1 MSPSR
6 LSVHGWALLSRSP
19 SCIGHPAV
27 RRSVPRLSSFIV
39 IASGIGLETVI
50 ARSEATKQSIVTV
63 VLAVD
68 CFASL
73 AMTVGVASLLAVTAT
88 PNTTPPSRGAMR
100 PRFAGNF
107 LTLQSEGAGNTGCT
121 LHPRSRVQQCTK
133 QTHTSI
139 QVQRRQSGIPCAMV
153 LRLISRSPRRSG
165 FLVTVACGLKVWS
178 ARSGSQRHR
187 RLDAGVEASG
197 PHDFAVRESAVRL
210 RTP

>member
-27 RRSVPRLSSFIV
+27 RRSVPRPSSFIV

-73 AMTVGVASLLAVTAT
+73 AMTVGVASLLAMTAT
-88 PNTTPPSRGAMR
+88 PNTTPRSRGAMR
-100 PRFAGNF
+100 PRFAKSF
-107 LTLQSEGAGNTGCT
+107 RPEITEGAGNAGRPTRPQPRVRNKKAHERSHHGHTGFT
-121 LHPRSRVQQCTK
+121 RH
-133 QTHTSI
+133 
-139 QVQRRQSGIPCAMV
+139 
-153 LRLISRSPRRSG
+153 SPRNG
-165 FLVTVACGLKVWS
+165 FTAYFALSPVTMLV
-178 ARSGSQRHR
+178 
-187 RLDAGVEASG
+187 
-197 PHDFAVRESAVRL
+197 
-210 RTP
+210 